1 MPFRPGANH
10 PGACLKKVGPPL
22 LSPGKGPR
30 RTRRQ
35 KSLERPF
42 SGKVSPVNC
51 KILDLMSEIEIEQMQ
66 EKIDAGILLA
76 QQRLKERVKKE
87 DGELVIMRDGKITH
101 VKAEDL

>member
-1 MPFRPGANH
+1 MDID
-10 PGACLKKVGPPL
+10 KY
-22 LSPGKGPR
+22 
-30 RTRRQ
+30 
-35 KSLERPF
+35 
-42 SGKVSPVNC
+42 VNC

-101 VKAEDL
+101 VKAEEL